1 MLIVAPVFK
10 LKNPRRLHRRNHW
23 LSVLCLVFA
32 LAAACTDTPP
42 SSSQAP
48 ETSEWTPDPRFSHI
62 PPVETAGFDWVER
75 YPVIQS
81 RWDVLGIFPPSMID
95 ITEDHIVSTG
105 VGQAVPFALDAA
117 NDFLLWSSIR
127 QRKSFQV
134 EIIDTATSTSALSIA
149 VTTAPSL
156 FLEELF
162 TAAAGSGATLNRWWI
177 PGETNPGYLY
187 LEGETAPTGGGASGE
202 VRAYV
207 MEFRRI
213 PGRERGKVD
222 YREIDPVTSIT
233 PLRERRFLSE
243 PLVLNTDA
251 IATRLL
257 SAHDTLCDP
266 PPDTA
271 TYTYNHAYVVTRDS
285 TSIEGY
291 LNARNGSQAF
301 LLLDEEAQRQCLRQA
316 YLFEIIPGTP
326 PATTAAHRASLP
338 PNMRYEASQYDLAWA
353 EEFNQTSFTDLYD
366 QGYDFSIIES
376 YTGRPQ
382 QYVSFAF
389 SKTPETYDDPVKV
402 EDGKLYLGYGVKPKD
417 NSSDCDP
424 ESAGTRIFDFEDNCS
439 VGAITRSFFPNFY
452 FKYGYLEI
460 DFARAPFL
468 GHSPFTWLHSHAA
481 PVIINR
487 GTREDNYRDL
497 HNPLSD
503 NLPLREVY
511 NCLRRRKRATICPDR
526 VGLIGEAAQF
536 RWEQQFHGTEV
547 ELMEIISSNLYYEY
561 NSLYNANLLSG
572 TYWTVNHYGAS
583 YTTPGTSRFYYTITS
598 SIAGTR
604 EYSSHAYSFPFGT
617 PYTYGIEWTPE
628 GYIIWT
634 KHGTRGEDGNTGEW
648 HKFSSQGIVRHGR
661 KGSHQCHN
669 AAPQS
674 PLTITD
680 GDRNIQS
687 VIQCGINHVPLRLA
701 MQSIVPYG
709 GDPYS
714 LTNYYE
720 DHAAGETLATSLGLD
735 VDDRFIEIEHI
746 RLYKPRNNYSDITPV
761 YK

>member
-1 MLIVAPVFK
+1 MKTIRKCFTRLLATILLYCVVF
-10 LKNPRRLHRRNHW
+10 
-23 LSVLCLVFA
+23 SAF
-32 LAAACTDTPP
+32 AACTDTTP
-42 SSSQAP
+42 SSPQAP

-105 VGQAVPFALDAA
+105 AGQDVPFALDAA
-117 NDFLLWSSIR
+117 NDFLLWSGIR

-187 LEGETAPTGGGASGE
+187 LEGQAGGADG
-202 VRAYV
+202 VTRAYV

-213 PGRERGKVD
+213 PGRERGMVD
-222 YREIDPVTSIT
+222 HREIDPVTSIT

-243 PLVLNTDA
+243 PSVLNTDA
-251 IATRLL
+251 IANRLL
-257 SAHDTLCDP
+257 DSHDTLCAP

-271 TYTYNHAYVVTRDS
+271 TYSYNHTYVVTRDS
-285 TSIEGY
+285 TNTDGY
-291 LNARNGSQAF
+291 LNAKNGSQAF

-353 EEFNQTSFTDLYD
+353 EEFNQTSITDLYD

-382 QYVSFAF
+382 RYVSFAF

-402 EDGKLYLGYGVKPKD
+402 EDGKLYLGYGLAPKD
-417 NSSDCDP
+417 GSSDCDP
-424 ESAGTRIFDFEDNCS
+424 DSADVRIFDFENNCS
-439 VGAITRSFFPNFY
+439 IGAIARSFFPPFH

-468 GHSPFTWLHSHAA
+468 GHAPFTWLHSHAG
-481 PVIINR
+481 PLVINK
-487 GTREDNYRDL
+487 GTREGNYRDP

-511 NCLRRRKRATICPDR
+511 NCLIRSDHTTACSDR
-526 VGLIGEAAQF
+526 VGLVGEAEQF
-536 RWEQQFHGTEV
+536 RWEHQFYGTEV
-547 ELMEIISSNLYYEY
+547 ELMEIIYNNIYYEY
-561 NSLYNANLLSG
+561 ISLYNINLLGG

-583 YTTPGTSRFYYTITS
+583 YTTSGNARFYFTS
-598 SIAGTR
+598 TSLFGENQ
-604 EYSSHAYSFPFGT
+604 EYSPSARSFPFGT

-648 HKFSSQGIVRHGR
+648 YKLSSHDIVRYGNNF
-661 KGSHQCHN
+661 GSHQCHN
-669 AAPQS
+669 AVPQS

-687 VIQCGINHVPLRLA
+687 VIQCGINHVPLR
-701 MQSIVPYG
+701 MDIRSITPYG
-709 GDPYS
+709 GDPQS
-714 LTNYYE
+714 LTAYY
-720 DHAAGETLATSLGLD
+720 DDYVAGKTLATSLGLD